1 MKGLQINTVLKKA
14 LFAGSFLLPLATI
27 AQEAEQKVES
37 AGLSDTWK
45 FYILIGMIAFQII
58 LLFTIGNIIRNL
70 TGSKKLWTSALTGK
84 KAAGVVTIGFIIS
97 SFSAFAQDNGQSPF
111 YLDSGLENLLLT
123 LNGFLLLC
131 ILILLAMLRSLIRT
145 LTTAKE
151 SVEAIA
157 EKESAWSKLMQKLT
171 DSVPVEEE
179 EEVMTDH
186 NYDGIVELDNN
197 LPPWWLAGFY
207 ITIVAAVVYIGYYH
221 VYLDGNMQE
230 REFKAEMAKA
240 EKQKEAYL
248 ASLENQVDESNVTM
262 LEDKSA
268 LAEGKS
274 IYDANCVA
282 CHGNQGQGG
291 VGPNLTDKYW
301 LHGGSIKDVF
311 KTIKYGVTSKG
322 MIAWEDQLTPPQMQ
336 KVASYV
342 KTFEGTNPP
351 NQKEPQGE
359 IWEPEND
366 DSGSDSETETDTEKG
381 DEDTEDE
388 SGSDQKD
395 DVAAL

>member
-1 MKGLQINTVLKKA
+1 MKSQRIKTVFKKA
-14 LFAGSFLLPLATI
+14 LVGGSFLLPLATI
-27 AQEAEQKVES
+27 AQEAEQKVQS
-37 AGLSDTWK
+37 AGISDTWK
-45 FYILIGMIAFQII
+45 LYILLGMIVFQII

-70 TGSKKLWTSALTGK
+70 TGSKNLWTSALTGK
-84 KAAGVVTIGFIIS
+84 KAAGVVTVGFILS
-97 SFSAFAQDNGQSPF
+97 SFSAIAQDNGQSQF
-111 YLDSGLENLLLT
+111 HLDSGLENLLLT
-123 LNGFLLLC
+123 LNGVLLLC
-131 ILILLAMLRSLIRT
+131 ILILLGMLRSLIRT

-151 SVEAIA
+151 GVEAIA
-157 EKESAWSKLMQKLT
+157 EKESVWSKLMQKLT

-186 NYDGIVELDNN
+186 EYDGIVELDNN

-207 ITIVAAVVYIGYYH
+207 ITIAAAVVYIGYYH
-221 VYLDGNMQE
+221 VYLDGNMKE
-230 REFKAEMAKA
+230 REFKAEMAEA
-240 EKQKEAYL
+240 AKQKEAYL

-359 IWEPEND
+359 IWEPEVE
-366 DSGSDSETETDTEKG
+366 DSGSDSETDTETEKG
-381 DEDTEDE
+381 GENTEEE

>member
-1 MKGLQINTVLKKA
+1 
-14 LFAGSFLLPLATI
+14 
-27 AQEAEQKVES
+27 
-37 AGLSDTWK
+37 
-45 FYILIGMIAFQII
+45 MIAFQII
-58 LLFTIGNIIRNL
+58 LIFTIGNIIRNL
-70 TGSKKLWTSALTGK
+70 TGSKKLWTSALTSK
-84 KAAGVVTIGFIIS
+84 KAAGVVTVGFVLS
-97 SFSAFAQDNGQSPF
+97 SFSAFAQDSGQSPF
-111 YLDSGLENLLLT
+111 HLDSGLENLLLS
-123 LNGFLLLC
+123 LNGVLLLC
-131 ILILLAMLRSLIRT
+131 ILILLGMLRSLIRT

-151 SVEAIA
+151 GVEAIA

-186 NYDGIVELDNN
+186 EYDGIVELDNN

-230 REFKAEMAKA
+230 REFKAEMAEA
-240 EKQKEAYL
+240 AKQKEAYL

-342 KTFEGTNPP
+342 KTFVGTNPP

-359 IWEPEND
+359 IWEPEVE
-366 DSGSDSETETDTEKG
+366 DSGSDSETDTETEKG
-381 DEDTEDE
+381 DENTEEE